1 MANEKKQGY
10 SIYPAP
16 SQQSYDI
23 APGPQPLVSVPGPH
37 ALLVIMKFLK
47 N

>member
-16 SQQSYDI
+16 SPRSYDM
-23 APGPQPLVSVPGPH
+23 APGSHSLALAPGPH
-37 ALLVIMKFLK
+37 ALLVIMTFLE